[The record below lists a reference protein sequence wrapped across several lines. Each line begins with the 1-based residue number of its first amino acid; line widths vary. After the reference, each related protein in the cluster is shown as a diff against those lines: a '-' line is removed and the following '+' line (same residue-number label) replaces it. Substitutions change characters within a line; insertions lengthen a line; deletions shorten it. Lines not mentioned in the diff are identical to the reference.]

1 MPKPPSTLLASSS
14 GWHIWSTSTITVQA
28 PPSAS
33 RRRRNHPS
41 SSDRSPR
48 SFAVPHYRFAHTT
61 STPPHDDLSWPR
73 HHSAFSIPTP
83 YEIFKLHPS
92 APYSKRRFYELVKIY
107 HPDSTIHSSFSSPPA
122 PLYNSTSISHH
133 SQDESAIPHALRL
146 HRYRLI
152 VQAHAILS
160 DPDKRAAYDRY
171 GAGWAGSPD
180 IEGLR
185 RADSEYGWKAY
196 SKKEESPSNCAT
208 WEDWDSWHR
217 WRYKQEHPGFTDNIR
232 RRQRPMYVSNGSFV
246 VLIVLFT
253 LAGAMHEV
261 SRAGRRSS
269 DYVRQLE
276 ETHDR
281 TRKALDRSRSE
292 SRDIGDN
299 NERVQRLLRD
309 RRTVPA
315 LAAAIMEK
323 EKEGNDG
330 GEDGGRF
337 EPAILSPAELH
348 RNAQMRERRI
358 SGP

>member
-1 MPKPPSTLLASSS
+1 M
-14 GWHIWSTSTITVQA
+14 
-28 PPSAS
+28 
-33 RRRRNHPS
+33 
-41 SSDRSPR
+41 
-48 SFAVPHYRFAHTT
+48 
-61 STPPHDDLSWPR
+61 
-73 HHSAFSIPTP
+73 
-83 YEIFKLHPS
+83 
-92 APYSKRRFYELVKIY
+92 
-107 HPDSTIHSSFSSPPA
+107 
-122 PLYNSTSISHH
+122 
-133 SQDESAIPHALRL
+133 
-146 HRYRLI
+146 
-152 VQAHAILS
+152 
-160 DPDKRAAYDRY
+160 
-171 GAGWAGSPD
+171 
-180 IEGLR
+180 
-185 RADSEYGWKAY
+185 
-196 SKKEESPSNCAT
+196 
-208 WEDWDSWHR
+208 
-217 WRYKQEHPGFTDNIR
+217 
-232 RRQRPMYVSNGSFV
+232 SNGSFV